1 MEKKL
6 KILGVYFCNDMC
18 ASNMQDNWLERIA
31 NIKRLIFMWEK
42 RNLSIIGKVRIV
54 KTFLISQF
62 VYIMQAFIIP
72 DDVLTEVN
80 RLLFRFL

>member
-18 ASNMQDNWLERIA
+18 ASNILDNWLERIT

-80 RLLFRFL
+80 MDYRNIG

>member
-1 MEKKL
+1 M
-6 KILGVYFCNDMC
+6 
-18 ASNMQDNWLERIA
+18 
-31 NIKRLIFMWEK
+31 
-42 RNLSIIGKVRIV
+42 GKVCIV

-80 RLLFRFL
+80 RFLFRLLWREKDCNRKAWKKSRELLFAVILKTVD